1 MKRKRSTQRYRRAA
15 NPVILAIL
23 VAMLPSG
30 CTNDTIPE
38 PDTQPVIAGLRAAA
52 NSACVSLETEGTS
65 FCWGANEFG
74 QVGNGLPNDQLRP
87 SQVVGAPPFS
97 TPFPGDHACAS
108 GENGLYCWG
117 RNSSGEVGNGSTD
130 PVPVP
135 ALVSGGLTFQQV
147 AIGDDFTCG
156 IATSG
161 VTYCWGANDV
171 GQLGTGTPGNS
182 SVPVAVAGDPQILSL
197 AAGGR
202 TACGVL
208 SSGGMV
214 CWGNGADGELGNGQ
228 FGVSAAVPELVAGGL
243 ELFAP
248 AIGANAAGQATVC
261 ASTLDAAYCWGKNSD
276 GEIGDGTTERK
287 NLPTP
292 VTGLPGGVQMAPG
305 GSHTC
310 ARTPD
315 AAAFCWGRGGELGT
329 GDVQPSTTPVAVK
342 GGIKFAAVYSGRAH
356 SCGRTDAAPARAF
369 CWGVKNRGQLG
380 DGTRITRL
388 EPTLVTF

>member
-1 MKRKRSTQRYRRAA
+1 MQRYAWE
-15 NPVILAIL
+15 IITI
-23 VAMLPSG
+23 AMLAATAAG
-30 CTNDTIPE
+30 CTNDAIPE

-52 NSACVSLETEGTS
+52 NATCVSLEDQGTS

-74 QVGNGLPNDQLRP
+74 QLGNGLTSDQLRP
-87 SQVVGAPPFS
+87 SQVLGAPAFS

-108 GENGLYCWG
+108 GESGLYCWG
-117 RNSSGEVGNGSTD
+117 RNSSGEVGNGTTD
-130 PVPVP
+130 PVPAP
-135 ALVSGGLTFQQV
+135 ALVSGGLSFQQV

-171 GQLGTGTPGNS
+171 GQLGTGAPGNS
-182 SVPVAVAGDPQILSL
+182 SVPVAVAGNPEILSI

-214 CWGNGADGELGNGQ
+214 CWGNGADGELGTGE
-228 FGVSAAVPELVAGGL
+228 FGMSAAVPTPVAGGL
-243 ELFAP
+243 QLFAP

-287 NLPTP
+287 SVPTA
-292 VTGLPGGVQMAPG
+292 VLGLPRGVQIAPG

-310 ARTPD
+310 ARTVD
-315 AAAFCWGRGGELGT
+315 AAVFCWGKGGELGT
-329 GDVQPSTTPVAVK
+329 GDTQPSTTPVAVK
-342 GGIKFAAVYSGRAH
+342 GGIQFAAVYSGRSH
-356 SCGRTDAAPARAF
+356 SCGRTEAAPARAL
-369 CWGVKNRGQLG
+369 CWGANNRGQLG
-380 DGTRITRL
+380 DGSRSTRL
-388 EPTLVTF
+388 EPTQVTF